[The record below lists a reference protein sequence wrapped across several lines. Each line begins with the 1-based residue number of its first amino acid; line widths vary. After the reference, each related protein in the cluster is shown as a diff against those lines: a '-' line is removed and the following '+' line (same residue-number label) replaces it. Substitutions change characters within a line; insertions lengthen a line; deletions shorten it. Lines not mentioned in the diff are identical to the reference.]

1 MTLRIVA
8 SGHPEPFLDSGVH
21 CRVPPLGFTS
31 IPVQLLIRVAVL
43 SEERMFREA
52 LTASLSG
59 YEGLDVTAMSG
70 EPSEDRLEGNPKA
83 SVVLIDAAP
92 GLQWALART
101 WEARERWPEAKL
113 VILGLDG
120 EDEGIVDFVEA
131 GAQGYVLKGSSPDD
145 LVEVIRAV
153 HQGRTLCSPRV
164 VASVLARIASLA
176 EVGAETPPSQSL
188 EPLTLREREILT
200 LLAAGLGN
208 KEVGSRLSITVQT
221 VKNHVHRI
229 LEKLQVHRRREAV
242 RIAYDLGLLAE
253 PREIPMRGRTSLE
266 SNP

>member
-8 SGHPEPFLDSGVH
+8 GGGPEPFLNPPVH
-21 CRVPPLGFTS
+21 CRVQPGGL
-31 IPVQLLIRVAVL
+31 IPIPMQLSVRVAIL

-59 YEGLDVTAMSG
+59 YEGLDVTA
-70 EPSEDRLEGNPKA
+70 PSDDRLEGEA
-83 SVVLIDAAP
+83 GVVLIDAAP
-92 GLQWALART
+92 NLQSALART
-101 WEARERWPEAKL
+101 WEARERWPAAKL
-113 VILGLDG
+113 VILGLER

-153 HQGRTLCSPRV
+153 HQGRTLCSPGV

-176 EVGAETPPSQSL
+176 EVGAEVPPAQSF
-188 EPLTLREREILT
+188 EPLTSREREILA
-200 LLAAGLGN
+200 LMAAGLGN
-208 KEVGSRLSITVQT
+208 KEVGSRLRITVQT

-242 RIAYDLGLLAE
+242 RVAYDLGLLEE
-253 PREIPMRGRTSLE
+253 PREIPLRGRPLSPE
-266 SNP
+266 HEPGRIP